1 MEIYNIKG
9 QKIDTV
15 LEQQMSAGAHSVIW
29 NAEGQNSG
37 IYFLR
42 FEAGDQ
48 CDVKKVIL
56 LK

>member
-1 MEIYNIKG
+1 VLIEVYR

-15 LEQQMSAGAHSVIW
+15 LEQEMSAGAHSVIW
-29 NAEGQNSG
+29 NAQDQNSG

-42 FEAGDQ
+42 FEADGQ